1 MWYFLTKIV
10 KHYMKMSKYNFFVW
24 VNVLLYSDWIPI
36 FTCVVQV
43 ENSKAQNKLC
53 LWNPS
58 NFRNLRFL
66 TTFQKKLSK
75 IYRLA
80 LPTLFLQKIYSFIL
94 KIMSSSQ
101 KRSNFWKHLLSNV
114 LFWWR
119 MITVA
124 NWKFTSNFFRKLLV
138 IWFEHVTSN
147 IRITMTSHFTKN
159 L

>member
-10 KHYMKMSKYNFFVW
+10 KHYMKMSKYNLFVW

-43 ENSKAQNKLC
+43 KNSKAQNKLC

-80 LPTLFLQKIYSFIL
+80 LLTLFLQKIYSFTL
-94 KIMSSSQ
+94 KIISSSQ
-101 KRSNFWKHLLSNV
+101 KRSNFLKNLLSNV